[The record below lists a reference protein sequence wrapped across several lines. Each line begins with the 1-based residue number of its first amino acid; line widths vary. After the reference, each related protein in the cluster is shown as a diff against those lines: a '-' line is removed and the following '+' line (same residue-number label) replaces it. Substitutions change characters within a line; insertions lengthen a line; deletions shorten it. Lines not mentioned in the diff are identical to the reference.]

1 MTEQDQSQFDYH
13 QPTTSSSVPFVL
25 GSLVVITAAYIG
37 FVRPTQEHMQSLEQ
51 QCNKLV
57 LAVKKLQTKDDTARH
72 GLRLIHLLD
81 QQTEKLAGAERAL
94 TRLTRLRD
102 EMIAEAN
109 DISEATAA
117 LQQLVKVRDEINE
130 SSAALT
136 DAATTLSEMATISAS
151 ITASGEVAREANG
164 SLATLSNQQL
174 DLATSIAKL
183 GHQVMSLE
191 SQLQLRIKHLPQA
204 QQSLDQIDE
213 LCDQLADESTSIAA
227 AQGQLSELAAI
238 KNEVIDQSDNV
249 PAASAALDQIW
260 DLKDG
265 LLQAK
270 GTLDKAQQLAVDM
283 MLLEPVLDRV
293 ANSLQPAA
301 DATRISRREAA
312 KAPKTRQTADANSAS
327 PWSSAINVFVALLG
341 SAN

>member
-1 MTEQDQSQFDYH
+1 MTEQDQSQFNYH
-13 QPTTSSSVPFVL
+13 QPATSSSVPFVL
-25 GSLVVITAAYIG
+25 GSLAVITAAYIG

-94 TRLTRLRD
+94 TRFTRLRD
-102 EMIAEAN
+102 EMIEEAN
-109 DISEATAA
+109 DLSEATAA
-117 LQQLVKVRDEINE
+117 LQQLVTVRDEVNQY
-130 SSAALT
+130 SLALAE
-136 DAATTLSEMATISAS
+136 AATTLGEMAKISAS
-151 ITASGEVAREANG
+151 INASGEVAREAKG
-164 SLATLSNQQL
+164 SLATLSDQQL

-191 SQLQLRIKHLPQA
+191 SQLQLRIENLPQA
-204 QQSLDQIDE
+204 EQSLEQIDA
-213 LCDQLADESTSIAA
+213 LCDKLADESTSIAA
-227 AQGQLSELAAI
+227 AQEQLSELTAI
-238 KNEVIDQSDNV
+238 KNEVIDRSANV

-265 LLQAK
+265 MLQAQA
-270 GTLDKAQQLAVDM
+270 TLDKARKLAIDM

-293 ANSLQPAA
+293 VSSMEPAA
-301 DATRISRREAA
+301 EATRLSRREAA
-312 KAPKTRQTADANSAS
+312 KAPKTRQTAGANSAS
-327 PWSSAINVFVALLG
+327 PWSSAINVFVALLT